1 MLCQRY
7 LKDSVRGAVCLSW
20 RCPSAGGCQYLNK
33 AQRKE
38 RARTKLMRQLNQ
50 QIPIW
55 HSAAPHRAAQRS
67 ITELAICYF
76 SVALS
81 SSSFET
87 NLELGTWLDKT
98 CQKKEKGEREWL
110 VCYARVLTDCF
121 ISFIFF
127 SFLSV
132 CAGVCSPLHPQR
144 CRLPG
149 IIVYTHIMQSLSFG
163 LNVVFCFCYPH
174 YYSGAKD
181 YVTH

>member
-1 MLCQRY
+1 MTFC
-7 LKDSVRGAVCLSW
+7 
-20 RCPSAGGCQYLNK
+20 
-33 AQRKE
+33 
-38 RARTKLMRQLNQ
+38 RT
-50 QIPIW
+50 
-55 HSAAPHRAAQRS
+55 APRS

-127 SFLSV
+127 SFCV
-132 CAGVCSPLHPQR
+132 CRCVLTATSAKVPTTRYYCLHSHNAKSFIWLKCCLLFLLPALLQWGQGLCYTLTQNLDYDETWEP
-144 CRLPG
+144 CRGRP
-149 IIVYTHIMQSLSFG
+149 T
-163 LNVVFCFCYPH
+163 N
-174 YYSGAKD
+174 K
-181 YVTH
+181 